1 MKNVYDVA
9 ISVYDVTNKILSNY
23 SNNIVNV
30 VMWPKFGNSS
40 TSMREV
46 SWPQLYKYFS
56 WKNTFFAEWS
66 WFNFNNLG
74 LALGTAFKVY
84 TSVAKGLQLKVRK
97 FLGLIPT
104 FVEVTGEKLVGGPF
118 YPLILNRVKILIWS
132 PSVSSMTHD
141 LHWVYITLVD
151 CRSKFVFCILSITS
165 DLTQI

>member
-1 MKNVYDVA
+1 MKKGYDVA
-9 ISVYDVTNKILSNY
+9 ISVYEDTNKILSVY
-23 SNNIVNV
+23 SNHIANV

-40 TSMREV
+40 ASMREV
-46 SWPQLYKYFS
+46 SWPQLYKDLS

-66 WFNFNNLG
+66 WFNFNNFG
-74 LALGTAFKVY
+74 LALSTALKFY

-118 YPLILNRVKILIWS
+118 YPLILNRVKVLIWS
-132 PSVSSMTHD
+132 LSVSSMTHD

-151 CRSKFVFCILSITS
+151 CKSKFVFCILYITS